1 MQRTCI
7 SLLCGQSRLAI
18 YNSLPSSVGGNIL
31 RGRGGQILC
40 KTILIHKTYS
50 KEQQKGW
57 GWQEEYEKRKS
68 KIWQQ
73 LQQVRG
79 PNFFPFFLQKCPLWR
94 RRSQGRWATTDQRN
108 EKQITF
114 NYYNSPQINTQAQQL
129 NIFQSSVIRIVF
141 CCCKQTCVKHNNKGP
156 MITFDILKPKFRR
169 RRKMWVLMFSEVMW
183 HFDIFYAALPHRD
196 IGQLYGN

>member
-1 MQRTCI
+1 MSQLSLIFRRRRKNTLRRKNMQRTCI
-7 SLLCGQSRLAI
+7 SLLCGQSRLAM

-57 GWQEEYEKRKS
+57 GRQEEYEKRKW

-79 PNFFPFFLQKCPLWR
+79 PNFSPFFSK
-94 RRSQGRWATTDQRN
+94 
-108 EKQITF
+108 
-114 NYYNSPQINTQAQQL
+114 
-129 NIFQSSVIRIVF
+129 SV
-141 CCCKQTCVKHNNKGP
+141 
-156 MITFDILKPKFRR
+156 
-169 RRKMWVLMFSEVMW
+169 
-183 HFDIFYAALPHRD
+183 HFDAGDHKAGGPPLTR
-196 IGQLYGN
+196 GTKNK